1 MRAKAARHAAS
12 AHEAFSVQITEPDI
26 ELIDVGVYVLICPD
40 GQRITRFFVFLKSGA
55 PSAPNVLF
63 HSQHTFIAGGGDHW
77 AGARLPAILFE
88 RSFF

>member
-12 AHEAFSVQITEPDI
+12 AHEAFRVQITEPEIKLVDI
-26 ELIDVGVYVLICPD
+26 GVDILICPD
-40 GQRITRFFVFLKSGA
+40 GQRITRLFVFLKSGA
-55 PSAPNVLF
+55 PSAPHVLF
-63 HSQHTFIAGGGDHW
+63 HSQHTFVAGGGDHW